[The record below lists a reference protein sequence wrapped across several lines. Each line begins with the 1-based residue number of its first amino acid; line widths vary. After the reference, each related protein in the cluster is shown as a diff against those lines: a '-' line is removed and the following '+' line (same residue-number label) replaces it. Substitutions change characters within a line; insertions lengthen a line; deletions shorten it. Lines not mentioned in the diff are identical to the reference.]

1 MGRET
6 YPHLGL
12 GRLLVEQIAQCLVK
26 IIPTRGFGHPGKEPC
41 GIVEILS
48 VGECVGVAPQVISG
62 LCTEL
67 AVNLSPQ
74 GARFAQ
80 FAGTKLQPDQG
91 GKSVLGRSTAG
102 PAATDG
108 LAERI

>member
-12 GRLLVEQIAQCLVK
+12 GRLLIEQIAQCLVK

-67 AVNLSPQ
+67 AVNLSP
-74 GARFAQ
+74 
-80 FAGTKLQPDQG
+80 T
-91 GKSVLGRSTAG
+91 GRSLRAICGDEAPTRPGWQKRAQPVRRWPAG
-102 PAATDG
+102 DG
-108 LAERI
+108 WPR